1 MTIKALVTAAV
12 LSVGLAF
19 TGSPAWALSSGGSS
33 ASKPSSSDY
42 DAGKKAADAGDY
54 ATAVE
59 KLRKAVATDP
69 TSADAYNL
77 LGYSD
82 RKLGDTDAAFEN
94 YQTALDLNGMH
105 RGAHEYLGE
114 LYLEMDNLAEAEKL
128 LRSLGKACTDSC
140 GGYKELKAEVTKY
153 KAAHGS

>member
-1 MTIKALVTAAV
+1 MTIRPILAA
-12 LSVGLAF
+12 AF
-19 TGSPAWALSSGGSS
+19 AIAIGFAATQAWALSLGGSS
-33 ASKPSSSDY
+33 APTPSSSDY

-54 ATAVE
+54 TTAVTRL
-59 KLRKAVATDP
+59 KKAVASDP

-77 LGYSD
+77 LGYSY

-94 YQTALDLNGMH
+94 YRTALDLNGMH

-128 LRSLGKACTDSC
+128 LHSLGRACTYSC
-140 GGYKELKAEVTKY
+140 GEYKELKAEVTKY
-153 KAAHGS
+153 KTAHGS

>member
-1 MTIKALVTAAV
+1 MTIKVLVAAAV

-19 TGSPAWALSSGGSS
+19 AGSPAWALSLGGSS
-33 ASKPSSSDY
+33 APTPSSGDY

-59 KLRKAVATDP
+59 NLKKAVASDP

-77 LGYSD
+77 LGYSY

-94 YQTALDLNGMH
+94 YRTALDLNGMH

-128 LRSLGKACTDSC
+128 LHSLGKACTYSC
-140 GGYKELKAEVTKY
+140 GEYKELKAEVTKY
-153 KAAHGS
+153 KAAHGG